1 MLGGRPAKRERT
13 GLSTPS
19 TSTIST
25 SANAALL
32 NDRNFTADYGRLEPV
47 SPLIRRILAD
57 NPGPFTFLGTGTY
70 VVGHGRVAV
79 IDPGP
84 DLPEHVAALLAA
96 LRGETVSHILITH
109 THIDHSPAA
118 AALKAATGAPTYGFG
133 PHGRHGETGES
144 GADLAF
150 TPDHRLTDGDRV
162 EGPGWRLEA
171 LYTPGHASNHLC
183 FALAGEQALFSG
195 DQVMGWSTTV
205 VSPPDGDMA
214 AYMRS
219 LERLRQRDDRIFWPT
234 HGGPIRDPR
243 RHLDA
248 LIQHR
253 MARRA
258 AVLAA
263 LTARPAKPIDLVDAV
278 YTGLDPR
285 LRAAAAESLR
295 AHLIELVQAGEAEEI
310 AGAWRR

>member
-1 MLGGRPAKRERT
+1 M
-13 GLSTPS
+13 
-19 TSTIST
+19 ST

-32 NDRNFTADYGRLEPV
+32 NDRSFTAEHGRLEPV

-84 DLPEHVAALLAA
+84 DLPGHVAALLAA
-96 LRGETVSHILITH
+96 LGGETVTHILITH

-118 AALKAATGAPTYGFG
+118 AALKAATGAPSYGFG

-150 TPDHRLTDGDRV
+150 TPDHRLADGDSV

-171 LYTPGHASNHLC
+171 LHTPGHASNHLC
-183 FALAGEQALFSG
+183 FTLAEEQALFSG
-195 DQVMGWSTTV
+195 DHVMGWSTTIV
-205 VSPPDGDMA
+205 APPDGDMA

-219 LERLRQRDDRIFWPT
+219 LERLRRREDRIFWPT
-234 HGGPIRDPR
+234 HGGPIREPR
-243 RHLDA
+243 RHLDG
-248 LIQHR
+248 LIAHR
-253 MARRA
+253 RARRA

-263 LTARPAKPIDLVDAV
+263 LTTRPARPIELVDTV
-278 YTGLDPR
+278 YPGLDPG
-285 LRAAAAESLR
+285 LRSAAAESLR
-295 AHLIELVQAGEAEEI
+295 AHLIELGQAGEAEEI
-310 AGAWRR
+310 DGAWHG